1 MRESRER
8 ELTRVM
14 EKGTDIDQE
23 LVSKCAY
30 YPLFR
35 FCKFIDE
42 KTRDLI
48 QGQQLVCKKCSMSE
62 PNKRCKY
69 HTILL
74 W

>member
-1 MRESRER
+1 MRAARER
-8 ELTRVM
+8 ELTRII
-14 EKGTDIDQE
+14 EKGVQIDNE
-23 LVSKCAY
+23 LLSKCAY

-42 KTRDLI
+42 ETGNLI
-48 QGQQLVCKKCSMSE
+48 VGQQLVCKKCSVIE
-62 PNKRCKY
+62 PNKRCKR

>member
-14 EKGTDIDQE
+14 EKGVNIDRE
-23 LVSKCAY
+23 LLSNCAY

-42 KTRDLI
+42 KTGELI
-48 QGQQLVCKKCSMSE
+48 QGQQLVCKQCSMSK
-62 PNKRCKY
+62 PNKRCKH